1 MTTTNAVVVVRI
13 DVGKSNLDA
22 YILDSGIER
31 RFDNSNTGHRNLH
44 QSLFGAGIQASWPT
58 RCAQAALPMPPAN
71 SPRST
76 SSEPPCSPAAASS
89 TALNAPRAELDP
101 ETTASP
107 ATVFHWMYAAIA
119 TCDRR

>member
-22 YILDSGIER
+22 HILDSGIER
-31 RFDNSNTGHRNLH
+31 RFDNSKTGHHTLRNWLFLHTVDHAAFEPTGRYHRNLH
-44 QSLFGAGIQASWPT
+44 QSLFGAGIEASWPT

-76 SSEPPCSPAAASS
+76 ASARSMPPRS
-89 TALNAPRAELDP
+89 ALRCPGSAV
-101 ETTASP
+101 T
-107 ATVFHWMYAAIA
+107 
-119 TCDRR
+119 